1 MLTGPMLCTNIYK
14 PTITQ
19 LQAIVSKQ
27 YEKHTIPI
35 STRAINLKVKL
46 LTKGWNL
53 YENHWPSL
61 IFTIRTDDQEHI
73 LGFPAKQ
80 PRGAKEHV
88 RIQVTGV
95 LFHET

>member
-1 MLTGPMLCTNIYK
+1 MLALYWVNVLPNNMLTGPMLCTNIYK

-19 LQAIVSKQ
+19 LRAIVSKQ
-27 YEKHTIPI
+27 YEKHTTPI

-73 LGFPAKQ
+73 
-80 PRGAKEHV
+80 
-88 RIQVTGV
+88 
-95 LFHET
+95 